1 MRIHA
6 ELVRP
11 SLLTAF
17 KLSEIRIG
25 SDAERVSSTRTSRM
39 ESTFAGPD
47 TNIESTAQKANESN
61 RAFWQTQSALM
72 QQRLSDSALY
82 QVAFD
87 EMRRQSVRVPLYY
100 QKPLEMLLEEAHE
113 TRALFMSFIGR
124 KGGKCKDRLQILIVE
139 IVDKDPGIDC
149 RRLLHRL
156 KAQRT
161 FGVISDVTDDVIS
174 FEDTG
179 GDIVDVK
186 ITTLKHRL
194 SRAKKEIVA
203 KAGKSD

>member
-1 MRIHA
+1 MEDPPSSRDIYLNASKAA
-6 ELVRP
+6 EDV
-11 SLLTAF
+11 
-17 KLSEIRIG
+17 EI
-25 SDAERVSSTRTSRM
+25 
-39 ESTFAGPD
+39 
-47 TNIESTAQKANESN
+47 
-61 RAFWQTQSALM
+61 FWRKQSALT
-72 QQRLSDSALY
+72 QQRLSDPALY
-82 QVAFD
+82 QAAFD
-87 EMRRQSVRVPLYY
+87 EIRRQSIRVPVSY
-100 QKPLEMLLEEAHE
+100 QKSLEMLLEEAHE
-113 TRALFMSFIGR
+113 ARTLFMSFIGR

-139 IVDKDPGIDC
+139 IVDKDPAIDC

-156 KAQRT
+156 RAQRT

-174 FEDTG
+174 FEDTR